1 MASEEKCEGGGFKLI
16 FRKQS
21 SQPKTMYAEH
31 WRKLAWGTFL
41 EIFPI
46 SLVQQVCVALM
57 NGCLFVYATVF
68 PIKKKF

>member
-1 MASEEKCEGGGFKLI
+1 
-16 FRKQS
+16 
-21 SQPKTMYAEH
+21 MYAEH